1 MCADSSCD
9 PVGATTDLAGEHAK
23 TRREKLDLVPGE
35 LVQIKT
41 VNEIKATLDA
51 NKKNRGLYFDVEM
64 VPFCVRTC
72 RVRARV
78 NQIIEEPTG
87 KMMKIPGDWILLEGT
102 ACTGKYHRSCARA
115 ILPYW
120 REMWVRRADEDAQ
133 QPLTL
138 TSPSELT

>member
-1 MCADSSCD
+1 
-9 PVGATTDLAGEHAK
+9 VGATTDLAGEHAK

-78 NQIIEEPTG
+78 NQIIEKPTG
-87 KMMKIPGDWILLEGT
+87 KMVKIPGDWILLEGT

>member
-1 MCADSSCD
+1 MRGGMQLPD
-9 PVGATTDLAGEHAK
+9 PAGEHAQ

-51 NKKNRGLYFDVEM
+51 NKKNRGVFFDVEM

-78 NQIIEEPTG
+78 KSDHREADREDG
-87 KMMKIPGDWILLEGT
+87 EDPG
-102 ACTGKYHRSCARA
+102 
-115 ILPYW
+115 
-120 REMWVRRADEDAQ
+120 
-133 QPLTL
+133 
-138 TSPSELT
+138 

>member
-1 MCADSSCD
+1 MRGGMQLPD
-9 PVGATTDLAGEHAK
+9 PAGEHAQ
-23 TRREKLDLVPGE
+23 TRHEKLDLVPGE

-51 NKKNRGLYFDVEM
+51 NKKNRGVFFDVEM

-78 NQIIEEPTG
+78 NQIIEKPTG
-87 KMMKIPGDWILLEGT
+87 KMVKIPGDWILLEGT

>member
-1 MCADSSCD
+1 MQL
-9 PVGATTDLAGEHAK
+9 PDLAGEHAK

-51 NKKNRGLYFDVEM
+51 NKKHRGFYFDVEM

-78 NQIIEEPTG
+78 NQIIEKPTG
-87 KMMKIPGDWILLEGT
+87 KMVKGDWILLEGT
-102 ACTGKYHRSCARA
+102 ACTRKYHRSCARA
-115 ILPYW
+115 IFPYW
-120 REMWVRRADEDAQ
+120 RKMLVG
-133 QPLTL
+133 
-138 TSPSELT
+138 

>member
-1 MCADSSCD
+1 MRGGMQLPD
-9 PVGATTDLAGEHAK
+9 PAGEHAK

-78 NQIIEEPTG
+78 NQIIEKPTG
-87 KMMKIPGDWILLEGT
+87 KMVKIPGDWILLEGT

>member
-1 MCADSSCD
+1 MRGGMQLPD
-9 PVGATTDLAGEHAK
+9 PAGEHAQ

-78 NQIIEEPTG
+78 NQIIEKPTG
-87 KMMKIPGDWILLEGT
+87 KMVKIPGDWILLEGT

>member
-1 MCADSSCD
+1 MQL
-9 PVGATTDLAGEHAK
+9 PDLAGEHAK

-64 VPFCVRTC
+64 VLFCVRTC
-72 RVRARV
+72 PVRARV
-78 NQIIEEPTG
+78 NKIIEKPTG
-87 KMMKIPGDWILLEGT
+87 KMVKIPGDWILLEGT
-102 ACTGKYHRSCARA
+102 ACTGKYRSSCARA

-120 REMWVRRADEDAQ
+120 RKLWVRRTDEDAQ

>member
-1 MCADSSCD
+1 MQL
-9 PVGATTDLAGEHAK
+9 PDLAGEHAK

-78 NQIIEEPTG
+78 NQIIEKPTG
-87 KMMKIPGDWILLEGT
+87 KMVKIPGDWILLEGT

>member
-1 MCADSSCD
+1 MRGGMQLPD
-9 PVGATTDLAGEHAK
+9 PAGEHAQ

-78 NQIIEEPTG
+78 NQIIEKPTG
-87 KMMKIPGDWILLEGT
+87 KVVKIPGDWILLEGT

>member
-1 MCADSSCD
+1 MRGGMQL
-9 PVGATTDLAGEHAK
+9 PDLAGEHAK

-51 NKKNRGLYFDVEM
+51 NKKNRGVFFDVEM

-78 NQIIEEPTG
+78 NQIIEKPTG
-87 KMMKIPGDWILLEGT
+87 KMVKIPGDWILLEGT

>member
-1 MCADSSCD
+1 MRGGMQLPD
-9 PVGATTDLAGEHAK
+9 PAGEHAQ

-51 NKKNRGLYFDVEM
+51 NKKNRGVFFDVEM

-78 NQIIEEPTG
+78 NQIIEKPTG
-87 KMMKIPGDWILLEGT
+87 KMVKIPGDWILLEGT

>member
-1 MCADSSCD
+1 
-9 PVGATTDLAGEHAK
+9 VGATTDLAGEHAK

-51 NKKNRGLYFDVEM
+51 NKKNRGVFFDVEM

-78 NQIIEEPTG
+78 NQIIEKPTG
-87 KMMKIPGDWILLEGT
+87 KMVKIPGDWILLEGT

>member
-1 MCADSSCD
+1 M
-9 PVGATTDLAGEHAK
+9 
-23 TRREKLDLVPGE
+23 
-35 LVQIKT
+35 
-41 VNEIKATLDA
+41 EI
-51 NKKNRGLYFDVEM
+51 

-78 NQIIEEPTG
+78 NQIIEKPTG
-87 KMMKIPGDWILLEGT
+87 KMVKIPGDWILLEGT
-102 ACTGKYHRSCARA
+102 ACTGKYHRSCPRA

-120 REMWVRRADEDAQ
+120 REMWLRGADEDAQ